1 MFFGLAFSSAVFF
14 SFLADFVMWM
24 DGMHYGRSPEIFA
37 KVVRG
42 NDEHAMKGNDM
53 EGLMGGWMRGLYLV
67 CER

>member
-1 MFFGLAFSSAVFF
+1 
-14 SFLADFVMWM
+14 MWM
-24 DGMHYGRSPEIFA
+24 DGMHYGRSPEICA

-42 NDEHAMKGNDM
+42 NDEHAVKGNDM